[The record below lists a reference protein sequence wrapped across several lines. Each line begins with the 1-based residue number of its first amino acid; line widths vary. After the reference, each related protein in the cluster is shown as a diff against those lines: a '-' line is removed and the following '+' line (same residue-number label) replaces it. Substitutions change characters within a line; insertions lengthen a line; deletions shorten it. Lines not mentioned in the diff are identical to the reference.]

1 MSTVDVL
8 KHLKALLSSSSEA
21 PPLKEILQEVDVNV
35 LQSSSD
41 EFLEELQIIYHDH
54 VHYADIHQLTVFVEV
69 LHHLQSVLSSSS
81 IISTWFDLVLRP
93 ALRDPSLALAV
104 IDHAKDLILIALEKA
119 EDSPEKVGE
128 FRRRVVDLYLL
139 DALNE
144 GSSDDVLEW
153 AELDEG
159 QREIRIWWKA
169 NLEDTL
175 VRFGLRQPKVR
186 HLCDPQICRLIAC
199 TGASHRLV
207 PLFHVP
213 HYSPPNT
220 QSIGLLSIS
229 RIIHVRCTGIHI
241 ASLTA
246 QHPHFPST
254 GQFIHCLCV
263 WHRHSPEATPNHGY

>member
-21 PPLKEILQEVDVNV
+21 PSLKEILQEVDVNV
-35 LQSSSD
+35 LHQSSSD

-69 LHHLQSVLSSSS
+69 LHHLQSLLSSSS

-153 AELDEG
+153 AELD
-159 QREIRIWWKA
+159 
-169 NLEDTL
+169 
-175 VRFGLRQPKVR
+175 
-186 HLCDPQICRLIAC
+186 
-199 TGASHRLV
+199 
-207 PLFHVP
+207 
-213 HYSPPNT
+213 
-220 QSIGLLSIS
+220 
-229 RIIHVRCTGIHI
+229 
-241 ASLTA
+241 
-246 QHPHFPST
+246 
-254 GQFIHCLCV
+254 
-263 WHRHSPEATPNHGY
+263 